1 MNKTLVA
8 SSKNRNVASSF
19 TVFLSTDGWASK
31 SKSSKRHGDGQ
42 RGEALQ
48 AGPPTD
54 LGGTHLDREQA
65 FQEGGVAQ
73 LVRLGVVELTG
84 QRLGGG
90 GQTQV
95 GEMRPHLLID
105 RVLAHAVTSTSAA

>member
-31 SKSSKRHGDGQ
+31 SKSSKRQPRRQ
-42 RGEALQ
+42 RGEAFQ
-48 AGPPTD
+48 AGAPAD
-54 LGGTHLDREQA
+54 LGGRHLDREEP

-95 GEMRPHLLID
+95 GEMARNCW
-105 RVLAHAVTSTSAA
+105 